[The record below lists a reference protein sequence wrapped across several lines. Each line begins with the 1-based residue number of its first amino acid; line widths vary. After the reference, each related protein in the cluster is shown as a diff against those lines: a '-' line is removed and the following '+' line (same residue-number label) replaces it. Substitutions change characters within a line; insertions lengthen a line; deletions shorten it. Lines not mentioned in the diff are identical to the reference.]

1 LRNSLAIL
9 ISDAIVRAKE
19 ITMLDLDSTAILILV
34 IILVFAADCN
44 DTKIQKI
51 EKSLQRIESILDSK
65 GE

>member
-1 LRNSLAIL
+1 
-9 ISDAIVRAKE
+9 
-19 ITMLDLDSTAILILV
+19 MLDLDSTAILILV